1 MSKHQERL
9 LKEAAFFDAIAEK
22 IEINGDLLQRLQN
35 YDSPAGDSANRL
47 PRLKSRLYQLLG
59 DLTDSHVLVYGCG
72 FDNAA
77 IWFAKAGANVDAI
90 DISPKSIENQ
100 KLIAAKTG
108 VNINALLMDA
118 HRLEF
123 PSNRYDIVYGNLILH
138 HLEIEKAAGEIHRVL
153 KPGGKGVFRDVMK
166 GNLFLQV
173 FRFLTPFWRTPDEHP
188 LTNNDFAFLN
198 KKFLKCEIDQYIL
211 SGLPY
216 LFLARIM
223 NNVIFRRMRLKVRIP
238 RPDSIYA
245 NMDKIDCLLFRLMPF
260 LKKQAWYCLI
270 ALTK

>member
-1 MSKHQERL
+1 MLKHQERL
-9 LKEAAFFDAIAEK
+9 LKETAFHDAIAEK
-22 IEINGDLLQRLQN
+22 IEINGDLLQKLQN
-35 YDSPAGDSANRL
+35 YDSPAAYSANRL

-72 FDNAA
+72 NDSAA

-108 VNINALLMDA
+108 VKINAFVMDA

-123 PSNRYDIVYGNLILH
+123 PSNRYDIVYGNAILH

-153 KPGGKGVFRDVMK
+153 KPGGKGIFRDVMK
-166 GNLFLQV
+166 GNLFLQA
-173 FRFLTPFWRTPDEHP
+173 FRFFTPFWRTPHEHP
-188 LTNNDFAFLN
+188 LTNNDFALLN

-211 SGLPY
+211 SSLPY

-223 NNVIFRRMRLKVRIP
+223 NNVIFRRMRLKIRIP
-238 RPDSIYA
+238 TPDSIYA

-260 LKKQAWYCLI
+260 LKKQAWLCLV